1 MSVRTWLI
9 VGCITDFI
17 IGAGGAVSGAMMQA
31 GTVTLPSQGVWML
44 GGILGAVAVANH
56 IKAAYNQPPGKVGV
70 GSVPVWILAVLGWAI
85 GWMIS

>member
-31 GTVTLPSQGVWML
+31 GTVVMPSGPVWAL
-44 GGILGAVAVANH
+44 GGILGTIAVANH
-56 IKAAYNQPPGKVGV
+56 IKAAYNQPPGAVRVG
-70 GSVPVWILAVLGWAI
+70 GVPVWVLAVLGWAL